1 MSDEPP
7 VDPTDDDATTPE
19 GRRVRRVVPKSVP
32 EPEPQPEP
40 APAGGK
46 REVTKARRTFWALGL
61 AAGGYMIIR
70 GLYGVI
76 TGEEG
81 TP

>member
-1 MSDEPP
+1 MSDEPA
-7 VDPTDDDATTPE
+7 VDPTGDDPTTPE
-19 GRRVRRVVPKSVP
+19 GRRVRRVVPKAVP
-32 EPEPQPEP
+32 EPEPEP
-40 APAGGK
+40 APTGGK
-46 REVTKARRTFWALGL
+46 REVTKARRTFWMLGL